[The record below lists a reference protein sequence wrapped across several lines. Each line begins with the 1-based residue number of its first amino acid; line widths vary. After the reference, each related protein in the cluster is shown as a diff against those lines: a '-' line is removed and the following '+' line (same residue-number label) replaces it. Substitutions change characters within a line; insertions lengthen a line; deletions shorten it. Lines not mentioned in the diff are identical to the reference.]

1 MNKPG
6 SSTRTDLR
14 RTAQPPAAWEKRQA
28 AEGWGAFRW
37 RGVRS
42 RWTIVWIALFVRI
55 AYMTLAR
62 TWHIRPY
69 YPYDFGFGYE
79 MGRIARALVTGY
91 GYADPFNGHTGPTAW
106 VPPLYPWILA
116 AVFRLTG
123 VYTALSAWVILAF
136 DCVLN
141 ALMIPLIWEIAAR
154 CFNRKV
160 ALWAAWLWA
169 LYPAAMQYAV
179 RWIWEMTL
187 TTFLFTAVFV
197 LTLRMRNIGDPPDSP
212 NDQTPRASSL
222 RCWELFAILWGLIAL
237 SDPSLCLFLPVSGVW
252 ILFGVPRSQL
262 PRQVRHASVAALVFV
277 CCLAPWTWRNARVF
291 HQFIPLRSN
300 FGAELYMGNG
310 PGATGL
316 LMEYDHPFQAP
327 DQLRLY
333 RQMGEIAYCRWRGQ
347 MAKRIIAADPGRFV
361 RLSLRRVYY
370 FWFSVPH
377 PGGEGFVNEYGRNL
391 NDQFTS
397 IAGLF
402 GLALALR
409 RRALAAWLFFWAFLL
424 LPLTYYFVTVH
435 ARFRHPLEPLITILA
450 VFLFQSGEKS
460 WSVRWFRGK
469 ATQGEQRAG

>member
-1 MNKPG
+1 MGVQEPKATAGLDGKP
-6 SSTRTDLR
+6 
-14 RTAQPPAAWEKRQA
+14 
-28 AEGWGAFRW
+28 
-37 RGVRS
+37 GVRS
-42 RWTIVWIALFVRI
+42 PWTVFWIALFVRL

-79 MGRIARALVTGY
+79 MGRIARALVTGF

-116 AVFRLTG
+116 GIFRLTG
-123 VYTALSAWVILAF
+123 VYTALSAWIVLAL

-141 ALMIPLIWEIAAR
+141 ALMIPFLWEIAER
-154 CFNRKV
+154 CFNRRV
-160 ALWAAWLWA
+160 ALWSAWIWA

-187 TTFLFTAVFV
+187 TTFLFTAVFA
-197 LTLRMRNIGDPPDSP
+197 LTLRMRNVGNRLDSP
-212 NDQTPRASSL
+212 KHGSARAPSIGA
-222 RCWELFAILWGLIAL
+222 WALFAFLWGLIAL
-237 SDPSLCLFLPVSGVW
+237 SDPSLCLFLPVSGIW
-252 ILFGVPRSQL
+252 ILGGASGRSEL
-262 PRQVRHASVAALVFV
+262 ARQFLYATVAALVFI

-291 HQFIPLRSN
+291 HQFVPLRTN
-300 FGAELYMGNG
+300 FGAELYLGNG

-333 RQMGEIAYCRWRGQ
+333 KQMGEIAYCRWRGQ
-347 MAKRIIAADPGRFV
+347 LAKRAIAADPARFLV
-361 RLSLRRVYY
+361 LSLRRVYY

-377 PGGEGFVNEYGRNL
+377 PGSEGFTGLVNEYGRNL
-391 NDQFTS
+391 NYQFAS

-409 RRALAAWLFFWAFLL
+409 RRVPAAWLFLWAFLL

-450 VFLFQSGEKS
+450 VFLFQSAEKS
-460 WSVRWFRGK
+460 WEVRWFRRRE
-469 ATQGEQRAG
+469 A